1 MFYLQAVALDDSDVT
16 VWYHLGVVTLKT
28 FDLCLARHSFEEVCV
43 VIFVKLKSRT
53 VQNVVQSVLLRTF
66 ILDVKCIFLKR
77 QNVLIRNVFTFGGTK
92 LQVTVTVT
100 ENVNM

>member
-43 VIFVKLKSRT
+43 VHICKTEVPNSPKCST
-53 VQNVVQSVLLRTF
+53 VSSAMY
-66 ILDVKCIFLKR
+66 IY
-77 QNVLIRNVFTFGGTK
+77 FGC
-92 LQVTVTVT
+92 
-100 ENVNM
+100 EMYCF